1 MEAPESLRA
10 LIGGHRSTAL
20 IYVAAKLRLANLL
33 AQRPASSHEL
43 AEQLQ
48 VSTDTLHRILRG
60 LVVVGLIR
68 EANGT
73 FALTTIGE
81 CLRTDVA
88 GSLYEY
94 AILAGEE
101 YAPAWA
107 ALLCGVRSSGVPF
120 EKIFGMNVW
129 EHRERNPEL
138 GRLFQQSLAEQTR
151 SLAHAL
157 LRSYD
162 FSTAGEIADIGG
174 GTGDLLRRILER
186 NQQAQGILFE
196 LPQVLENVANDSPN
210 RFRGGAGDFFQ
221 RIPAGADIYLLKSVL
236 HDWDDARCCKILQC
250 CREAMK
256 QTSRLLVIER
266 QNPQHAADDAA
277 TVMMDLHMMAV
288 QGGRERT
295 LSEFDELA
303 RSCGLVA
310 VQARKIDE
318 GFWLIEFAPS
328 SAA

>member
-1 MEAPESLRA
+1 MEGPESLRA

-20 IYVAAKLRLANLL
+20 IYVAAKLRLADLL
-33 AQRPASSHEL
+33 ARKPARGHEL

-48 VSTDTLHRILRG
+48 ANADALYRILRG
-60 LVVVGLIR
+60 LVAVGLLR

-73 FALTTIGE
+73 FALTAIGE

-94 AILAGEE
+94 AILTGEE
-101 YAPAWA
+101 YAPVWA
-107 ALLCGVRSSGVPF
+107 TLLHSVQSRGAPF

-129 EHRERNPEL
+129 EHRQRNPEI
-138 GRLFQQSLAEQTR
+138 GRLFQQSLVQQTR

-157 LRSYD
+157 LRIYD
-162 FSTAGEIADIGG
+162 FSTAGMIVDVGG
-174 GTGDLLRRILER
+174 GTGELLRCILER
-186 NQQAQGILFE
+186 NPRAQGSLFE
-196 LPQVLENVANDSPN
+196 LPQVLENVVNDSPN
-210 RFRGGAGDFFQ
+210 RFRVEAGDFFQ

-236 HDWDDARCCKILQC
+236 HDWDDAHCCQILQC

-266 QNPQHAADDAA
+266 QNPQHAADDAV
-277 TVMMDLHMMAV
+277 TVLMDLHMMAV

-295 LSEFDELA
+295 QEEFDELA
-303 RSCGLVA
+303 RRCSLDA
-310 VQARKIDE
+310 VQARKIDD
-318 GFWLIEFAPS
+318 GFWLMEFAPS

>member
-1 MEAPESLRA
+1 MEAPESLHA

-20 IYVAAKLRLANLL
+20 IYVAAKLRLADLL
-33 AQRPASSHEL
+33 ARRPASSHEL

-48 VSTDTLHRILRG
+48 VSADALHRILRG
-60 LVVVGLIR
+60 LVVVGLLR

-73 FALTTIGE
+73 FALTAIGE
-81 CLRTDVA
+81 CLRTVVP

-94 AILAGEE
+94 AILTGEE

-107 ALLCGVRSSGVPF
+107 ALLCSVQRRRVPF

-129 EHRERNPEL
+129 EHRERNPDL
-138 GRLFQQSLAEQTR
+138 GRLFQQSLGEQTR

-157 LRSYD
+157 LRIYD
-162 FSTAGEIADIGG
+162 FSTVGTIVDIAG
-174 GTGDLLRRILER
+174 GTGELLRRILEQ
-186 NQQAQGILFE
+186 NPQAQGILFE

-210 RFRGGAGDFFQ
+210 RFRAEAGDLFQ
-221 RIPAGADIYLLKSVL
+221 RIPARADIYLLKSVL
-236 HDWDDARCCKILQC
+236 HDWDDAHCCQILQC

-266 QNPQHAADDAA
+266 QNPQHAADGAA

-295 LSEFDELA
+295 QAEFDALA
-303 RSCGLVA
+303 RCCGLVA
-310 VQARKIDE
+310 VQARKIEE
-318 GFWLIEFAPS
+318 GFWLMEFAPS

>member
-1 MEAPESLRA
+1 MEALESLRA

-20 IYVAAKLRLANLL
+20 IYVAAKLRLADLL
-33 AQRPASSHEL
+33 ARKPASSHEL

-48 VSTDTLHRILRG
+48 VSADALHRILRG
-60 LVVVGLIR
+60 LVAVGLLR
-68 EANGT
+68 EANDT
-73 FALTTIGE
+73 FALTAIGE
-81 CLRTDVA
+81 CLRIDVT

-94 AILAGEE
+94 AILTGVE

-107 ALLCGVRSSGVPF
+107 ALLCSVQSRGVPF

-157 LRSYD
+157 LRIYD
-162 FSTAGEIADIGG
+162 FSTVGTIVDIGG
-174 GTGDLLRRILER
+174 GTGELLRCILDR
-186 NQQAQGILFE
+186 NPQAKGILFE
-196 LPQVLENVANDSPN
+196 LPQVLENAANDPPN
-210 RFRGGAGDFFQ
+210 RFRAEAGDFFQ
-221 RIPAGADIYLLKSVL
+221 RIPAGADIFLLKSVL
-236 HDWDDARCCKILQC
+236 HDWDDARCCQILQC

-266 QNPQHAADDAA
+266 QNPQQAADEAA

-295 LSEFDELA
+295 EAELDKLA

-318 GFWLIEFAPS
+318 GFWFMEFAPS

>member
-1 MEAPESLRA
+1 MEAPESLHA

-20 IYVAAKLRLANLL
+20 IYVAAKLRLADLL
-33 AQRPASSHEL
+33 ARKPASSHEL

-48 VSTDTLHRILRG
+48 VNADALHRILRG
-60 LVVVGLIR
+60 MVAVGLLR

-73 FALTTIGE
+73 FALTAIGE

-88 GSLYEY
+88 GSFYQY
-94 AILAGEE
+94 AILTGVEF
-101 YAPAWA
+101 APAWA
-107 ALLCGVRSSGVPF
+107 ALLCSVQSRGVPF

-151 SLAHAL
+151 SLARAL
-157 LRSYD
+157 LRIYD
-162 FSTAGEIADIGG
+162 FSRAATIVDIGG
-174 GTGDLLRRILER
+174 GTGELLRCILER
-186 NQQAQGILFE
+186 NPQAQGILLE
-196 LPQVLENVANDSPN
+196 QPQVLENVANDSPN
-210 RFRGGAGDFFQ
+210 RFRAETGDFFQ
-221 RIPAGADIYLLKSVL
+221 RIPADADIYLLKSVL
-236 HDWDDARCCKILQC
+236 HDWDDARCCQILHC

-295 LSEFDELA
+295 QGEFNELA
-303 RSCGLVA
+303 RSCGFVA

-318 GFWLIEFAPS
+318 GFWLMEFAPS

>member
-1 MEAPESLRA
+1 MEASESLHA

-20 IYVAAKLRLANLL
+20 IYVAAKLRLADLL
-33 AQRPASSHEL
+33 ARKPASSYEL

-48 VSTDTLHRILRG
+48 VNANALHRILRG
-60 LVVVGLIR
+60 LVAVGLLR

-73 FALTTIGE
+73 FALTAIGE
-81 CLRTDVA
+81 CLKTDVA
-88 GSLYEY
+88 GSLYEH
-94 AILAGEE
+94 AILTGEE

-107 ALLCGVRSSGVPF
+107 LLLCDLQSCGVPF

-129 EHRERNPEL
+129 EHRTRNPEL
-138 GRLFQQSLAEQTR
+138 GRLFQQSLAEQTA

-157 LRSYD
+157 LRIYN
-162 FSTAGEIADIGG
+162 FSTAGVIVDIGG
-174 GTGDLLRRILER
+174 GTGKLLHRILER
-186 NQQAQGILFE
+186 NPEAQGILFE
-196 LPQVLENVANDSPN
+196 LPHVLENVANDSPN
-210 RFRGGAGDFFQ
+210 RFRAESGDFFQ

-236 HDWDDARCCKILQC
+236 HDWNDARCRQILEC

-266 QNPQHAADDAA
+266 QNPQHAADDTA
-277 TVMMDLHMMAV
+277 TIMMDLHMMAV

-295 LSEFDELA
+295 HAEFDELA

-318 GFWLIEFAPS
+318 GFWLMEFAPS